1 MKERKNTG
9 APPLPFGER
18 VKRAIGVKGD
28 FKTAI
33 LPMINYSFAN
43 MYMGGAGYIINI
55 YYMVF
60 LTDVVHL
67 DIKLAG
73 VSIMIATVWDAITDP
88 IMGVITDR
96 TRSKTGRH
104 RRYLLWGLL
113 PMAISYSLMWNGF
126 GLDGAAAPG
135 KAMVYYTLVY
145 MAYKTAYTVIG
156 VPHTAMLPELAPEYD
171 LRTQYNSMGYLFN
184 SAGMVPSFL
193 AAALILALFGC
204 NDKLNSSAK
213 TPMLIIG
220 IVLSLFYCLAVW
232 LTYRTVR
239 EKSSL
244 DQVNPPLDVKSIINE
259 YVQVFRSKSF
269 REYFFMSVAY
279 QFSTGFYS
287 NSKVYYI
294 KYLANQYAL
303 YAIHTGI
310 AGVAEAAAFP
320 LNYALTMKYGKKK
333 CGSIVTPLMV
343 AGLALGFIMQPA
355 TAGFSK
361 YIWIGVMVL
370 SMILY
375 PFGMSGLGFVSTNV
389 FPDLTDVDEA
399 ITGKRREGVLSTCNT
414 FIKKSIGGVMTALV
428 GFTLGGFG
436 LVTGDDVEKYEKLN
450 NALYPQTNTAILGV
464 RICVALIPIVAAIVA
479 LYLLNKFKM
488 TKDDHVI
495 VRAAVAVKH
504 KYGAVALTDEENEAI
519 EKVTGQKTEK
529 TWLGKN
535 EDGAEPHPLEKN
547 ENGEYIILLE
557 LEEERNAFLA
567 QQKALDEERKAA
579 AKAQQ

>member
-1 MKERKNTG
+1 MGKGKGNSS
-9 APPLPFGER
+9 PPLPLGER
-18 VKRAIGVKGD
+18 VKKAIGVKGD

-43 MYMGGAGYIINI
+43 MYIGGAGYIINM

-73 VSIMIATVWDAITDP
+73 VSIMIATLWDAVTDP
-88 IMGVITDR
+88 IMGIITDR

-104 RRYLLWGLL
+104 RRYLLFGLI
-113 PMAISYSLMWNGF
+113 PMAVSYTLLWNGF

-135 KAMVYYTLVY
+135 KAMVYYTVVY
-145 MAYKTAYTVIG
+145 MAYKTAYTIIG

-184 SAGMVPSFL
+184 SAGMVPSFV
-193 AAALILALFGC
+193 ATALILALFGC
-204 NDKLNSSAK
+204 NNNLNSSAK
-213 TPMLIIG
+213 TPMLIVG
-220 IVLSLFYCLAVW
+220 IVLSLFYCIAVW
-232 LTYRTVR
+232 LTYHNVR

-244 DQVNPPLDVKSIINE
+244 DMVNPPLDVRAIINE
-259 YVQVFRSKSF
+259 YIQVFRSKSF

-287 NSKVYYI
+287 NTKVYYI
-294 KYLANQYAL
+294 KYLANQYAF
-303 YAIHTGI
+303 YAIHNAI

-320 LNYALTMKYGKKK
+320 LNYALTMKHGKKK

-343 AGLALGFIMQPA
+343 AGLALGFFMQPA
-355 TAGFSK
+355 GTGVSK
-361 YIWIGVMVL
+361 YIWLGVMIL
-370 SMILY
+370 SMLLY

-399 ITGKRREGVLSTCNT
+399 ITGRRREGVLSTFNT

-428 GFTLGGFG
+428 GFALGGFG
-436 LVTGDDVEKYEKLN
+436 LVTGEEVEEYEKVN
-450 NALYPQTNTAILGV
+450 NALFPQTDTAILGV
-464 RICVALIPIVAAIVA
+464 RICVALVPIVAALVA
-479 LYLLNKFKM
+479 LFLLNRFKM
-488 TKDDHVI
+488 TKEDHVI
-495 VRAAVAVKH
+495 VRAAVAAKH
-504 KYGAVALTDEENEAI
+504 KYGAVALSAEEKKAI
-519 EKVTGQKTEK
+519 EKITGQKMEK
-529 TWLGKN
+529 MWLGQN
-535 EDGAEPHPLEKN
+535 EDGSQPHSLDKN
-547 ENGEYIILLE
+547 ENGEYVILLE
-557 LEEERNAFLA
+557 LEEERKAFLE

-579 AKAQQ
+579 AKS